1 VCGSGHSAVLL
12 PQTVQEMMNCLRF
25 LLFMEFRKSK
35 HTGLVDNPVREIG
48 AAPFP
53 DATNIWR
60 KHVEKS

>member
-1 VCGSGHSAVLL
+1 
-12 PQTVQEMMNCLRF
+12 
-25 LLFMEFRKSK
+25 MEFRKRE